1 MRILIDG
8 NIQKGEEDQ
17 SVSLVNFKKT
27 SISLSGISTKTI
39 SEPKIQETS
48 TFRIVNCLLKN
59 SIYIHNCDDSEKFYK
74 DIISISLEI
83 YSNDLTIIP
92 GAYEYIEK
100 SKRNLFIGSNSIKL
114 RILKGLKK
122 VQLDKFFNKSK
133 IFSFDMVKNP
143 KPYPDIYIKVIESN
157 QLEKK
162 ETVIIEDSP
171 VGVQAGIA
179 AGINVIG
186 ITAGSHWTQN
196 RSDKQLIDSGAIHVI
211 SNFKFKIQVRSNSYK
226 INQLFKKQN

>member
-1 MRILIDG
+1 MIKNLIFDFDGVLVDSEILVG
-8 NIQKGEEDQ
+8 KAFSKYLQ
-17 SVSLVNFKKT
+17 SLGFNFNEKDFYKYAGKKT
-27 SISLSGISTKTI
+27 IQVVSDLSDKYFIKD
-39 SEPKIQETS
+39 K
-48 TFRIVNCLLKN
+48 
-59 SIYIHNCDDSEKFYK
+59 EKFYK
-74 DIISISLEI
+74 DIMSISLEI

-211 SNFKFKIQVRSNSYK
+211 SNFKYLDKILK
-226 INQLFKKQN
+226 DL